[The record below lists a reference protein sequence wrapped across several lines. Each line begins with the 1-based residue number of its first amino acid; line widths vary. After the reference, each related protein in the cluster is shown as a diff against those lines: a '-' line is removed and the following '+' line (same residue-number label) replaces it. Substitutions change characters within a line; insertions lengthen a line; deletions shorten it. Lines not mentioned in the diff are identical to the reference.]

1 MAIPVN
7 LRLHYQ
13 PIQPTVKQWTNGICY
28 NEYTPADELLP
39 YIYCYWELKTTQPLG
54 QPYRYR
60 VVADGCID
68 IFFDM
73 NQPGESFMMGFCKQF
88 TDFELAAEFHYIGV
102 RFFPSIFTQI
112 YKIDAAKLSNRD
124 QPLKPICPVT
134 ANFIAE
140 NFPLTRPF
148 DKLLDQ
154 HFSPLIKEND
164 FNGDR
169 RLYDALDL
177 ILKNGGDVGI
187 DDDIDTGISIRQLR
201 RLFEYYIGDTPKSFA
216 KVVRFQ
222 RVLKSRSAIK
232 NANGNLIH
240 FAEGY
245 YDQGHFIKDFKKY
258 YGVTPGKVL

>member
-1 MAIPVN
+1 MAIPIN

-13 PIQPTVKQWTNGICY
+13 PIQPTVRQWTNGVSY
-28 NEYTPADELLP
+28 NEYSPADELLP
-39 YIYCYWELKTTQPLG
+39 YIYCYWELKTTQPLA
-54 QPYRYR
+54 QTYSYR

-68 IFFDM
+68 IFFNVD
-73 NQPGESFMMGFCKQF
+73 QPQESFVMGFCKQF
-88 TDFELAAEFHYIGV
+88 ADFELAPEFHYIGI
-102 RFFPSIFTQI
+102 RFFPTIFTQL
-112 YKIDAAKLSNRD
+112 YKVDAAMLSNRD
-124 QPLKPICPVT
+124 QPLRPISPDT

-140 NFPLTRPF
+140 NFPLTRKF

-154 HFSPLIKEND
+154 YFSTLVKETD
-164 FNGDR
+164 FNGDN

-177 ILKNGGDVGI
+177 ILKNGGGVGI
-187 DDDIDTGISIRQLR
+187 DADIDTGISIRQLR

-232 NANGNLIH
+232 NAKGNIIH

-245 YDQGHFIKDFKKY
+245 YDQGHFIKEFKKY
-258 YGVTPGKVL
+258 YGVTPSKVQ